1 MSSEP
6 FLQLYEDEKCDL
18 SNSEASLRK
27 EGILRPRNFPFDNQ
41 FTVIL
46 VRSVRVSRSIRSRRP
61 SRWWVWLTREWGRHH
76 HHHQMVALLVTSSSS
91 IMPAGCSVWIRV
103 HIMLVYLSSV
113 CSLFYKSVPPPPPPS
128 PPIGLMNNGCKML
141 IPSVAATPQNGS
153 AGGARADADRGPRC
167 SEMVLL
173 KWDA

>member
-18 SNSEASLRK
+18 SNSGASLRK
-27 EGILRPRNFPFDNQ
+27 EGILRPWNFPFDNQ

-61 SRWWVWLTREWGRHH
+61 SWWWVWLTREWGRHH

-91 IMPAGCSVWIRV
+91 IMPAGCSVWIWV
-103 HIMLVYLSSV
+103 YIEYLSSV
-113 CSLFYKSVPPPPPPS
+113 CSLFYKSVPPPPPP
-128 PPIGLMNNGCKML
+128 IGWMNNGCKML
-141 IPSVAATPQNGS
+141 IPSVAATP
-153 AGGARADADRGPRC
+153 R
-167 SEMVLL
+167 MVLQVAL
-173 KWDA
+173 EQMQTGGQDVQRWCSSNEMHNSMS